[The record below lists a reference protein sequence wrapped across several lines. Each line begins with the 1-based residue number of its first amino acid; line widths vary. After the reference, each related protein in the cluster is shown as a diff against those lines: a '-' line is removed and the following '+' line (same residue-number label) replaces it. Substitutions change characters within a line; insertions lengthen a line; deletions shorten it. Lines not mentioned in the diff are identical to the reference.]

1 MGAVATPSRS
11 SVAPLFLVD
20 GFNVLWRGH
29 FGFPAPIFSRD
40 KQRNLTGLF
49 AFFALLRVTLRDD
62 LDTDAAEVCVVL
74 DGEHGS
80 ADRKDADAGY
90 KANRE
95 STPEALAPLQ
105 FLTPMKEALDA
116 YGIAWVEIDDA
127 EADDVVATLVHR
139 HPDRTIRIMSAD
151 QDYYQ
156 LLDGDRVRIINRS
169 RKASKRI
176 VTAVEVLERYGV
188 TPAQWPDYRALTGDK
203 SDNLPGVKGIGAK
216 TAAELLTGGLS
227 LDELPDSGRLVGTKG
242 VAITQAWDDVLRW
255 RDLSQMRRDVPVR
268 WQSTGQPSPT
278 LPRPAEVIENLG
290 MW

>member
-1 MGAVATPSRS
+1 MGAVAPSQS
-11 SVAPLFLVD
+11 SAAPLFLVD

-40 KQRNLTGLF
+40 KQQNLTGLF

-62 LDTDAAEVCVVL
+62 LDTAPAEVCVVL

-80 ADRKDADAGY
+80 GGRKDADADY

-105 FLTPMKEALDA
+105 FLAPMKEALDG

-139 HPDRTIRIMSAD
+139 HLDRTIRIMSAD

-156 LLDGDRVRIINRS
+156 LLDGERVRIINRS

-176 VTAVEVLERYGV
+176 ITDTEVHERYGV

-203 SDNLPGVKGIGAK
+203 SDNLPGVKGVGAR
-216 TAAELLTGGLS
+216 TAAGLLAGGLT
-227 LDELPDSGRLVGTKG
+227 LDDLPSSGRLAGTKG
-242 VAITQAWDDVLRW
+242 AAITQAWDDVLRW
-255 RDLSQMRRDVPVR
+255 RELSRMRRDVPVA
-268 WQSTGQPSPT
+268 WQAAGHASRS
-278 LPRPAEVIENLG
+278 LPRPADVIEKLG

>member
-1 MGAVATPSRS
+1 M
-11 SVAPLFLVD
+11 FLVD

-62 LDTDAAEVCVVL
+62 LDTDPAEVCVVL

-80 ADRKDADAGY
+80 TERKGADAGY

-95 STPEALAPLQ
+95 NTPAALEPLQ
-105 FLTPMKEALDA
+105 FLAPMKKALDA
-116 YGIAWVEIDDA
+116 YGIAWVEISDA
-127 EADDVVATLVHR
+127 EADDVVGTLVHR
-139 HPDRTIRIMSAD
+139 YADRTIRIMSAD

-156 LLDGDRVRIINRS
+156 LLAGERVRIINRS
-169 RKASKRI
+169 RKASKWI
-176 VTAVEVLERYGV
+176 ITDTEVYERYGV

-216 TAAELLTGGLS
+216 TAADLLAGGLM
-227 LDELPDSGRLVGTKG
+227 LDGLRSSGRLTGAKG
-242 VAITQAWDDVLRW
+242 AAIEAAWTDVLRW
-255 RDLSQMRRDVPVR
+255 RDLSRMRLDVPVA
-268 WQSTGQPSPT
+268 WQATGQASPT
-278 LPRPAEVIENLG
+278 LPKPADVVEKLG
-290 MW
+290 LW

>member
-1 MGAVATPSRS
+1 MGAVAPSHS
-11 SVAPLFLVD
+11 SAAPLFLVD

-62 LDTDAAEVCVVL
+62 LDTPPAEVCVVL

-80 ADRKDADAGY
+80 AGRKDTDADY

-105 FLTPMKEALDA
+105 FLAPMKEALDA

-156 LLDGDRVRIINRS
+156 LLDGERVRIINRS

-176 VTAVEVLERYGV
+176 ITDAEVHERYGV

-216 TAAELLTGGLS
+216 TASGLLADGLA
-227 LDELPDSGRLVGTKG
+227 LEDLPSSGRLVGTKG
-242 VAITQAWDDVLRW
+242 TAITTAWEDVLRW
-255 RDLSQMRRDVPVR
+255 HALSRMRHDVPVP
-268 WQSTGQPSPT
+268 WQATGHASPP
-278 LPRPAEVIENLG
+278 LPRPADVIEKLG

>member
-1 MGAVATPSRS
+1 MGAAAPSLS
-11 SVAPLFLVD
+11 SAAPLFLVD

-29 FGFPAPIFSRD
+29 FGFPAPIHSRD
-40 KQRNLTGLF
+40 KTRNLTGLF

-62 LDTDAAEVCVVL
+62 LDTPPAEVCVVL

-80 ADRKDADAGY
+80 TERKEADAGY

-95 STPEALAPLQ
+95 ETPAALEPLQ
-105 FLTPMKEALDA
+105 FLTPMKEALTA
-116 YGIAWVEIDDA
+116 HGISWVEIDDA
-127 EADDVVATLVHR
+127 EADDVIATLVHR
-139 HPDRTIRIMSAD
+139 YPDRTIRIMSAD

-156 LLDGDRVRIINRS
+156 LLDGERVRIINRS

-176 VTAVEVLERYGV
+176 VTDTEVHERYGV

-216 TAAELLTGGLS
+216 TAANLLTGGLS
-227 LDELPDSGRLVGTKG
+227 LEELPASGRLTGTKG
-242 VAITQAWDDVLRW
+242 AAIETAWQDVLRW
-255 RDLSQMRRDVPVR
+255 RELSRMRRDVSLA
-268 WQSTGQPSPT
+268 WQTTGQASPA
-278 LPRPAEVIENLG
+278 LPRPADVIEKLG

>member
-1 MGAVATPSRS
+1 MGAVAPSHS
-11 SVAPLFLVD
+11 QVAPLLLVD

-49 AFFALLRVTLRDD
+49 AFFALLRVTIRDD
-62 LDTDAAEVCVVL
+62 LDTPPVEVCVVL
-74 DGEHGS
+74 DGENGS
-80 ADRKDADAGY
+80 AERKNTDAGY

-95 STPEALAPLQ
+95 STPAALEPLQ
-105 FLTPMKEALDA
+105 FLAPIKDALDA
-116 YGIAWVEIDDA
+116 YGIAWVEIDNA
-127 EADDVVATLVHR
+127 EADDVVATLTDQHA
-139 HPDRTIRIMSAD
+139 DRPIRIMSAD

-176 VTAVEVLERYGV
+176 ITDTEVQERYGV

-216 TAAELLTGGLS
+216 TAATLLSGGLT
-227 LDELPDSGRLVGTKG
+227 LDELPASGRLTGAKG
-242 VAITQAWDDVLRW
+242 AAITASWADALRC
-255 RDLSQMRRDVPVR
+255 RGLSRMRRDIPVGWR
-268 WQSTGQPSPT
+268 ATGTVSPA
-278 LPRPAEVIENLG
+278 LPRPADVVEKLG

>member
-1 MGAVATPSRS
+1 MGAVAPSS
-11 SVAPLFLVD
+11 SLAAPLFLVD

-29 FGFPAPIFSRD
+29 FGFPAPIHSRD

-62 LDTDAAEVCVVL
+62 LDTAPAEVCVVL

-80 ADRKDADAGY
+80 AERKDADSGY

-95 STPEALAPLQ
+95 STPAALEPLQ
-105 FLTPMKEALDA
+105 FLAPLKEALDA

-127 EADDVVATLVHR
+127 EADDVIGTLVHR

-156 LLDGDRVRIINRS
+156 LLSGERVRIINRS

-176 VTAVEVLERYGV
+176 ITDDEVHERYGV

-203 SDNLPGVKGIGAK
+203 SDNLPGVKGIGTK
-216 TAAELLTGGLS
+216 TAAELLAGGLT
-227 LDELPDSGRLVGTKG
+227 LDDLRTSGRLTGTKG
-242 VAITQAWDDVLRW
+242 TAIEAAWTDVLRW
-255 RDLSQMRRDVPVR
+255 RDLSRMRQDVPIT
-268 WQSTGQPSPT
+268 WQATGRASAA
-278 LPRPAEVIENLG
+278 LPKPADVIEKLG
-290 MW
+290 LW

>member
-1 MGAVATPSRS
+1 MGAVAPSPS
-11 SVAPLFLVD
+11 SAAPLFLVD

-62 LDTDAAEVCVVL
+62 LDTAPAEVCVVL

-80 ADRKDADAGY
+80 AERKDTDAGY

-95 STPEALAPLQ
+95 STPAALEPLQ
-105 FLTPMKEALDA
+105 FLTPMKESLDA

-127 EADDVVATLVHR
+127 EADDVVGTLVHR
-139 HPDRTIRIMSAD
+139 YPDRTIRIMSAD

-156 LLDGDRVRIINRS
+156 LLAGERVRIINRS

-176 VTAVEVLERYGV
+176 ITDAEVHERYGV
-188 TPAQWPDYRALTGDK
+188 APDQWPDYRALTGDK

-216 TAAELLTGGLS
+216 TAADLLAGGLT
-227 LDELPDSGRLVGTKG
+227 LDELRAGGRLTGTKG
-242 VAITQAWDDVLRW
+242 AAIEAAWTDVLRW
-255 RDLSQMRRDVPVR
+255 RDLSRMRRDVPVA
-268 WQSTGQPSPT
+268 WQATGQASPA
-278 LPRPAEVIENLG
+278 LPKPADVIEKLG
-290 MW
+290 LW

>member
-1 MGAVATPSRS
+1 MGAVAPSS
-11 SVAPLFLVD
+11 SPVAPLFLVD

-29 FGFPAPIFSRD
+29 FGFPAPIYSRD

-62 LDTDAAEVCVVL
+62 LDTDPAEVCVVL

-80 ADRKDADAGY
+80 AERKDADADY

-95 STPEALAPLQ
+95 STPAALEPLQ
-105 FLTPMKEALDA
+105 FLAPLKDALDA

-127 EADDVVATLVHR
+127 EADDVVGTLVHR

-156 LLDGDRVRIINRS
+156 LLDGERVRIINRS

-176 VTAVEVLERYGV
+176 ITDTEVLNRYGV
-188 TPAQWPDYRALTGDK
+188 TPGQWPDYRALTGDK

-216 TAAELLTGGLS
+216 TAAELLSDGLA
-227 LDELPDSGRLVGTKG
+227 LDNLRPSGRLTGTKG
-242 VAITQAWDDVLRW
+242 AAIESAWTDVLRW
-255 RDLSQMRRDVPVR
+255 RDLSRMRHDIPIT
-268 WQSTGQPSPT
+268 WQPTGQASPA
-278 LPRPAEVIENLG
+278 LPKPADVIEKLG